1 MKTKE
6 RKFSGEALD
15 EALARTAAFDAKV
28 ASLPGFAE
36 AEESFDGEYEVAKL
50 MEEARK
56 HAKLTQAQ
64 VAERMGT
71 TQSSVARMLKS
82 NLTLTTLAR
91 YLKAC
96 DARLKVAACYM

>member
-1 MKTKE
+1 MIP
-6 RKFSGEALD
+6 L
-15 EALARTAAFDAKV
+15 TAK
-28 ASLPGFAE
+28 
-36 AEESFDGEYEVAKL
+36 
-50 MEEARK
+50 
-56 HAKLTQAQ
+56 Q

>member
-1 MKTKE
+1 MRTKE
-6 RKFSGEALD
+6 QKFADETLN
-15 EALARTAAFDAKV
+15 EALARTAAFDARV
-28 ASLPGFAE
+28 ENLPGFAE
-36 AEESFDGEYEVAKL
+36 VAEDFEGECEVAKL
-50 MEEARK
+50 MEDARK
-56 HAKLTQAQ
+56 RANLTQAQ

-82 NLTLTTLAR
+82 NLTLATLAR